1 MTTYVQNP
9 TPASR
14 EVAIID
20 EKGIKSSV
28 FVQPSARV
36 RIPDGFKVCPDF
48 CSRNPKIVVLKKE

>member
-1 MTTYVQNP
+1 MTILVQNP

-20 EKGIKSSV
+20 EKGKKSSV

-36 RIPDGFKVCPDF
+36 RLPDGYKVCPDF
-48 CSRNPKIVVLKKE
+48 RSRNPKILVLEKE